1 MRPHDVTQGK
11 PCSGNNAAVIAERAE
26 MRRRIDEWRQ
36 EYNGQHDIR
45 VGETRPIEGNTGRT
59 GWICAKCR
67 CVQGFNMATL
77 AHYAT
82 TACTR
87 SADGPEDDG
96 DP

>member
-1 MRPHDVTQGK
+1 
-11 PCSGNNAAVIAERAE
+11 

-36 EYNGQHDIR
+36 EYNGQNDIR
-45 VGETRPIEGNTGRT
+45 VDETRPIEGNTGRT
-59 GWICAKCR
+59 GWICVKCR
-67 CVQGFNMATL
+67 CVHGFNMATL